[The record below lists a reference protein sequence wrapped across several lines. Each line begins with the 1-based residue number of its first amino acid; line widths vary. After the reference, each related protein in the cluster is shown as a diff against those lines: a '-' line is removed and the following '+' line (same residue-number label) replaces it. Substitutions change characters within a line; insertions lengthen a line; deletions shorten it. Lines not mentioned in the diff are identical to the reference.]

1 MKLLFLRSQL
11 VDVEFS
17 AGDRG
22 NFGNV
27 ELGFDRRMGRRRA
40 LRWRRNLLSGSSS
53 AGLRNAGGRTNGS
66 WRRFGSGM
74 ANGVGDSLFER
85 ATRPGLQGQ
94 GGKTRKNVESRGK
107 RGGGSLCAKHGRERI
122 GGFAA
127 RTGGHQVVDGLMEL
141 VAGALD
147 ALEVVAQGSGDGLFH
162 SAGFRCHAC
171 SKGRFARFSP
181 VLPFWG
187 LGVGASTGWGLGVS
201 K

>member
-11 VDVEFS
+11 VDVEFG

-22 NFGNV
+22 NFGDV

-40 LRWRRNLLSGSSS
+40 LRWRRNLLSGSSG
-53 AGLRNAGGRTNGS
+53 AGLGNAGGRTNGS
-66 WRRFGSGM
+66 RRRLRSGM

-94 GGKTRKNVESRGK
+94 GCKARKHVESRGK
-107 RGGGSLCAKHGRERI
+107 RSGSSLRAKHGRERI
-122 GGFAA
+122 GRFAA
-127 RTGGHQVVDGLMEL
+127 RTGGNQVVDGLMEL

-147 ALEVVAQGSGDGLFH
+147 ALEVVAQGSGNGLFH
-162 SAGFRCHAC
+162 GAGFGCHTC

-187 LGVGASTGWGLGVS
+187 VGAVASTGWGWGVS